1 MAGRGA
7 AAMWGALAV
16 LASVSLA
23 SGAPACK
30 VYNNTLSDG
39 TLGFCAGIVTYP
51 YYVSNSTRTQVELE
65 VAASLLA
72 FDEKRSVLAPLL
84 GDRCTAQV
92 KATAC
97 LEIFPNCATVDPY
110 FVNTCQP
117 CGATGTCAAGGSCAP
132 KPGVAYG
139 TASDAWSAKAC
150 GDAGFFFDD
159 KQNRCVAALPQYPCK
174 DTCLLAS
181 SVDNSQT
188 TLLGFGR
195 GIFTNAACPLLAGP
209 FVPHLQ
215 ALAGGADPDLA
226 AQAKG
231 NLGPGGL
238 GRTDSPGLTTTSLL
252 QLAGAAIDCMG
263 TASVALSS
271 QSSVSFSKHP
281 KSTQTALLAVL
292 TANAGVPIALSGAL
306 SDSCGATSCLEMKLA
321 AQCLPASARGASTV
335 QPSFDFAD
343 PNSVCA
349 PVLQS
354 EANQDYTLVE
364 ALRAEH
370 VLAQLQSAAV
380 DTSAA
385 AARCATSKAASLVYF
400 LPSAGGMFPAPPR
413 LDSASGREFALP
425 SPFLDQCLVIP
436 PGPGF
441 GNLQGSEPLC
451 TSKVT
456 SRSGFNARDC
466 LALKVDDLNRRFPRF
481 APERCRAAFL
491 EMMCGQTMMKLQHQT
506 VCILGPPFNC
516 TENPLE
522 DRERMALSFALPRF
536 PAQVTC
542 QKFKSECGSLIAQ
555 SAALSALRCD
565 AEAGDFVPQKGCDN
579 PALGKLVPTLCG
591 RAALGALANLEQFP
605 AQTQQ
610 FFSRFELG
618 QVLSSSLASAL
629 VGSMRSNV
637 TEPTISAVLYKD
649 RAAVTVPELQR
660 LQAAVCLCPPPL
672 LAPDDVLK
680 SNTTIPN
687 SCCQL
692 PCEQTMLSK
701 AQLSWLGVFSLV
713 LNTIG
718 ILCALFMV
726 LTWGGF
732 ASKRK
737 QYITFWFSF
746 CSLMVSLSLW
756 LLTVAGRGDLGK
768 AVCKDN
774 TTPHSIAEDG
784 LSVCAWQAIWLAF
797 FCLAEC
803 AWWFIQAL
811 DLFRKIVMKT
821 RESDI
826 SPRKYHL
833 LAWSLPAAAAFVL
846 LVTEQAGFAG
856 PTPFCLF
863 SMSAPSTL
871 QYGIFFIPVMLFLV
885 LGVLLMARVLFTIR
899 WHSDGMDVPLDNSSS
914 NRKWAKH
921 MALYRTPIAF
931 VFMFVAVWVI
941 IFAYRLTGT
950 VDENLFIEQGQAW
963 VVCLLTNF
971 AAGIDDPAADPRAN
985 LTSLVGAAAGQ
996 RGCGTTQPG
1005 GISFPTTLAMFIAAS
1020 SQSIAV
1026 FLIFGLKKEN
1036 WSLWRQSFGLE
1047 ARKVTVQSSVSALSK
1062 GSRLP
1067 QSAQGRVDR
1076 DSDGSSMTS
1085 SQPPSPYAGGR
1096 RYGGAASFGGSVMN
1110 KGWLKGGA

>member
-1 MAGRGA
+1 
-7 AAMWGALAV
+7 MWGAMV

-51 YYVSNSTRTQVELE
+51 YYVDNSTRTQVELE

-72 FDEKRSVLAPLL
+72 FDKKRSELAPLL
-84 GDRCTAQV
+84 GDRCLAQL

-97 LEIFPNCATVDPY
+97 LEMFPKCAIVDPF
-110 FVNTCQP
+110 FVNSCQP

-159 KQNRCVAALPQYPCK
+159 KRNRCVAALPQYPCK
-174 DTCLLAS
+174 DTCLLAA

-188 TLLGFGR
+188 TLLGLGR

-209 FVPHLQ
+209 FVGHLL
-215 ALAGGADPDLA
+215 ALAQGADPDLA

-231 NLGPGGL
+231 NLGPGGN

-252 QLAGAAIDCMG
+252 QMAGAAIDCMG

-271 QSSVSFSKHP
+271 QSRVVFRKHP
-281 KSTQTALLAVL
+281 KPTQTGLLEVL
-292 TANAGVPIALSGAL
+292 EANAGTLSGAP
-306 SDSCGATSCLEMKLA
+306 SDSCGATSCAEVKLA
-321 AQCLPASARGASTV
+321 ALCLSAGARGASTV

-354 EANQDYTLVE
+354 EANQDYKLGE
-364 ALRAEH
+364 ALRAEL

-380 DTSAA
+380 DKNAA
-385 AARCATSKAASLVYF
+385 AAKCATSKAASLAYF

-413 LDSASGREFALP
+413 LDIASGREFALP

-466 LALKVDDLNRRFPRF
+466 LAIKVDDLNRRFPRF
-481 APERCRAAFL
+481 APERCRTAFL
-491 EMMCGQTMMKLQHQT
+491 ELMCGQTMMKLQHHT
-506 VCILGPPFNC
+506 ICLLGPQLNC

-536 PAQVTC
+536 PAQATC
-542 QKFKSECGSLIAQ
+542 QKFKDECGSFIAQ
-555 SAALSALRCD
+555 SAALSAAMSALRCD
-565 AEAGDFVPQKGCDN
+565 AKVGDFLPQKGCDN
-579 PALGKLVPTLCG
+579 PALGQLVPALCG
-591 RAALGALANLEQFP
+591 RAALGALADLEQFP
-605 AQTQQ
+605 AQRQQ
-610 FFSRFELG
+610 FFSPFVLG
-618 QVLSSSLASAL
+618 QVL
-629 VGSMRSNV
+629 RSNV

-692 PCEQTMLSK
+692 PCEQTMLDK
-701 AQLSWLGVFSLV
+701 ARLSWLGVISLV
-713 LNTIG
+713 LNTVG
-718 ILCALFMV
+718 IFCALFMV
-726 LTWGGF
+726 VTWGSF

-746 CSLMVSLSLW
+746 CSLMVSLALW
-756 LLTVAGRGDLGK
+756 LLTVGGRGELGK
-768 AVCKDN
+768 ALCKDN

-784 LSVCAWQAIWLAF
+784 LSVCAWQALWLVF
-797 FCLAEC
+797 FSLAQC

-811 DLFRKIVMKT
+811 DLFRKIVLKT
-821 RESDI
+821 RESEI

-833 LAWSLPAAAAFVL
+833 LAWSLPAAAALVL
-846 LVTEQAGFAG
+846 LVTQQAGFAG

-863 SMSAPSTL
+863 SMSTPSTL
-871 QYGIFFIPVMLFLV
+871 QYGIYFIPVLLYLV
-885 LGVLLMARVLFTIR
+885 MGVLLMARMLLTIS
-899 WHSDGMDVPLDNSSS
+899 WNAGGMDVPVGDSSS

-931 VFMFVAVWVI
+931 VVLFVAVWVV

-950 VDENLFIEQGQAW
+950 VNENLFIEQGQAW
-963 VVCLLTNF
+963 VACLLVNF
-971 AAGIDDPAADPRAN
+971 AKGLDDPAADPSADVSM
-985 LTSLVGAAAGQ
+985 LIGAAPGQ
-996 RGCGTTQPG
+996 QGCGTTQPG
-1005 GISFPTTLAMFIAAS
+1005 GIAFPTTLAMFIAAS

-1036 WSLWRQSFGLE
+1036 WALWCRQSFGRE
-1047 ARKVTVQSSVSALSK
+1047 AREVTVMDSASAK
-1062 GSRLP
+1062 GSGLP
-1067 QSAQGRVDR
+1067 QSAQGRVAR
-1076 DSDGSSMTS
+1076 DSDLSSMTS
-1085 SQPPSPYAGGR
+1085 SSMASSPPSSPYAGGR
-1096 RYGGAASFGGSVMN
+1096 GGSPQHYGGGASSAGQHN
-1110 KGWLKGGA
+1110 Y